1 MRVTTLFMT
10 ISYILINFKLLVVLK
25 FFLYFSF
32 IILFVF
38 FFLMW
43 VSRSAYVHLD

>member
-32 IILFVF
+32 IIPFVF
-38 FFLMW
+38 FFFNVGIQ
-43 VSRSAYVHLD
+43 VSLCTP